1 VSRTDFVTMLYVYI
15 LLDFKMFI
23 PKFFDALNKN
33 KTCCKLEMGEFL
45 PFLVDAL
52 DESIG
57 KSIIQSLLD
66 YMFAVVPHVTRGT
79 KRLIKETVVVSEL
92 CAQVINS
99 ELVDYQAF
107 YTEKGTIPP
116 IEVEAFKW
124 NYIYNF
130 EKPSTDFIK
139 LLRGILTHLEDD
151 ESTLRGPK
159 ITKLLA
165 YLWAYYQ
172 NFLLVEL
179 LFAVIPLL
187 CLFINAFNWDSKP
200 ISIFLGVVTVVI
212 SGILFY
218 YEYIKMRAYGDL
230 YVKGVHNWVNLLAI
244 LFYIIC
250 PVYFFIKDYELTL
263 QTVSV
268 YDMTMFLGT
277 IKMYFD

>member
-1 VSRTDFVTMLYVYI
+1 
-15 LLDFKMFI
+15 
-23 PKFFDALNKN
+23 
-33 KTCCKLEMGEFL
+33 
-45 PFLVDAL
+45 
-52 DESIG
+52 
-57 KSIIQSLLD
+57 
-66 YMFAVVPHVTRGT
+66 MFADVPHVNRGT

-92 CAQVINS
+92 CAQVFNS

-116 IEVEAFKW
+116 IEVETFKW

-130 EKPSTDFIK
+130 EYPGPDFIK
-139 LLRGILTHLEDD
+139 LLRGILIHLEDD

-172 NFLLVEL
+172 KFLLVEL

-187 CLFINAFNWDSKP
+187 CMFLKAFNFETKP
-200 ISIFLGVVTVVI
+200 FAILLGLVTVVI
-212 SGILFY
+212 SGILFL
-218 YEYIKMRAYGDL
+218 YEYIKMRAAGRL
-230 YVKGVHNWVNLLAI
+230 YMKKVHNWVNLLAI

-250 PVYFFIKDYELTL
+250 PIHFFIKDYELTL
-263 QTVSV
+263 GTVSI
-268 YDMTMFLGT
+268 YDMTMFMGT

>member
-1 VSRTDFVTMLYVYI
+1 MLYVYI

-23 PKFFDALNKN
+23 PKFFDALNNN

-66 YMFAVVPHVTRGT
+66 YMFAVVPHVKRGT

-116 IEVEAFKW
+116 IEVETFKW

-130 EKPSTDFIK
+130 EKPSSDFIK

-179 LFAVIPLL
+179 MFAVIPLL
-187 CLFINAFNWDSKP
+187 CLFINAFTWEDKP

-218 YEYIKMRAYGDL
+218 YEYIKMRAYGRL